1 MPNHSTTM
9 DFAFFE
15 YVKGLEARIEA
26 LEEFLSDDEDDTET
40 EEEE

>member
-1 MPNHSTTM
+1 M

-15 YVKGLEARIEA
+15 YVKSLEARIEA
-26 LEEFLSDDEDDTET
+26 LEELLCDDEDDETET

>member
-1 MPNHSTTM
+1 M

-26 LEEFLSDDEDDTET
+26 LEEFLSDDEDDETET
-40 EEEE
+40 DAEE